1 MKQIRFDFKYQP
13 LQVNKSVTL
22 GGGVPNEQTY
32 DADSGE
38 FSPDYSL
45 VPVCIKPIVGIIDR
59 DLILTNGSVNAQLT
73 DVSWRRVIDGVE
85 EKTALVNTAGKYAIT
100 TSGDENGKLLWYV
113 NAAPQKPIL
122 LRFKATYMDPRTG
135 QIYNIVEDVSITCRN
150 ATHYIPVLQLS
161 GGSSYY
167 NPTRD
172 EDKQTITASLRLGT
186 EECSAGKRAFVW
198 EIARS
203 SGYFTAVTA
212 DDLELKISSDGTT
225 ATLDRS
231 LMGEQITIRCRA
243 MYSAAGNPSAVQ
255 LTDASPSKVITIAR
269 RVPPVDVEILD
280 TIDTLQP
287 GTRNFN
293 PRAYIYDN
301 VGEIPNPT
309 KDILPIWY
317 FGTNSHTKAID
328 FVQQGHGLNPTIPTD
343 LMDAKLGG
351 ILQIDPVI
359 LNPLAL
365 LTDGDGKVITDG
377 DGKAIVFH

>member
-13 LQVNKSVTL
+13 LQVNKSMTL

-45 VPVCIKPIVGIIDR
+45 VPVCIKPIIGIIDR
-59 DLILTNGSVNAQLT
+59 DRILTNGSVNAQLA

-85 EKTALVNTAGKYAIT
+85 EKALESTAGKYTIT
-100 TSGDENGKLLWYV
+100 TSGDENGKLLWYI
-113 NAAPQKPIL
+113 NAAPLKPIL

-135 QIYNIVEDVSITCRN
+135 QIYNIVEDISITCRN
-150 ATHYIPVLQLS
+150 ATHYIPVLQIS

-172 EDKQTITASLRLGT
+172 GDKQTITASLRLGT
-186 EECSAGKRAFVW
+186 EECGASKRVFVW

-203 SGYFTAVTA
+203 NGYFTEVTA

-243 MYSAAGNPSAVQ
+243 KYSAAGNPSAVQ

-269 RVPPVDVEILD
+269 RIPPIDVEVLD
-280 TIDTLQP
+280 AVDNLQP
-287 GTRNFN
+287 GTRNFS

-317 FGTNSHTKAID
+317 FGTNSHTKSIV
-328 FVQQGHGLNPTIPTD
+328 FVQQGHGLNPVIPTD

-351 ILQIDPVI
+351 ILQIDTKI

-365 LTDGDGKVITDG
+365 LADGDGKVITDG

>member
-1 MKQIRFDFKYQP
+1 MASKHLTEDEIRYTVDVKTAAAQKEIYRLEQQSKKLRSENKARLSQMIQLEAAGKKETDTYKNLKKQYTETGKEIRNLTSQI
-13 LQVNKSVTL
+13 
-22 GGGVPNEQTY
+22 GEQTSKLNVL
-32 DADSGE
+32 DMTMSQLKKQQK
-38 FSPDYSL
+38 SL
-45 VPVCIKPIVGIIDR
+45 QKELENTSKTLNPELYGI
-59 DLILTNGSVNAQLT
+59 LEQKLQE
-73 DVSWRRVIDGVE
+73 VSSRM
-85 EKTALVNTAGKYAIT
+85 A
-100 TSGDENGKLLWYV
+100 
-113 NAAPQKPIL
+113 
-122 LRFKATYMDPRTG
+122 
-135 QIYNIVEDVSITCRN
+135 
-150 ATHYIPVLQLS
+150 
-161 GGSSYY
+161 
-167 NPTRD
+167 
-172 EDKQTITASLRLGT
+172 
-186 EECSAGKRAFVW
+186 
-198 EIARS
+198 
-203 SGYFTAVTA
+203 
-212 DDLELKISSDGTT
+212 ELKQNAKSFGELAASDQANGMLYGNMTSDGTT

-243 MYSAAGNPSAVQ
+243 KYSAAGNPSAVQ

-351 ILQIDPVI
+351 ILQIDPKI

-365 LTDGDGKVITDG
+365 LADGDGKVITDG

>member
-13 LQVNKSVTL
+13 LQVNKSMTL

-45 VPVCIKPIVGIIDR
+45 VPVCIKPIIGIIDR
-59 DLILTNGSVNAQLT
+59 DRILTNGSVNAQLA

-85 EKTALVNTAGKYAIT
+85 EKALESTAGKYTIT
-100 TSGDENGKLLWYV
+100 TSGDENGKLLWYI
-113 NAAPQKPIL
+113 NAAPLKPIL

-135 QIYNIVEDVSITCRN
+135 QIYNIVEDISITCRN
-150 ATHYIPVLQLS
+150 ATHYIPVLQIS

-172 EDKQTITASLRLGT
+172 GDKQTITASLRLGT
-186 EECSAGKRAFVW
+186 EECGASKRAFVW

-203 SGYFTAVTA
+203 NGYFTEVTA
-212 DDLELKISSDGTT
+212 DDLELKISSDGAT

-243 MYSAAGNPSAVQ
+243 KYSAAGNPSAVQ

-269 RVPPVDVEILD
+269 RIPPIDVEVLD
-280 TIDTLQP
+280 AVDNLQP
-287 GTRNFN
+287 GTRNFS

-317 FGTNSHTKAID
+317 FGTNSHTKSIV
-328 FVQQGHGLNPTIPTD
+328 FVQQGHGLNPVIPTD

-351 ILQIDPVI
+351 ILQIDTKI

-365 LTDGDGKVITDG
+365 LADGDGKVITDG

>member
-1 MKQIRFDFKYQP
+1 MKQIRFDFNYQP
-13 LQVNKSVTL
+13 LQVNKSITL

-38 FSPDYSL
+38 YSPDYSL
-45 VPVCIKPIVGIIDR
+45 VPVCIKPVVGIIDR
-59 DLILTNGSVNAQLT
+59 DLILTSGCVNAQLT

-85 EKTALVNTAGKYAIT
+85 EKTPLTSTAGKYVIT

-122 LRFKATYMDPRTG
+122 LRFKAAYMDPRTG
-135 QIYNIVEDVSITCRN
+135 QIYNIIEDFSITCRN

-172 EDKQTITASLRLGT
+172 EDKQAITASLRLGT
-186 EECSAGKRAFVW
+186 EECSTGKRAFVW

-203 SGYFTAVTA
+203 NGSFTAVTA

-243 MYSAAGNPSAVQ
+243 KYSAAGNPSAVQ
-255 LTDASPSKVITIAR
+255 LSDSSPSKVITIAR
-269 RVPPVDVEILD
+269 RIPPIDAEVLD
-280 TIDTLQP
+280 AIDSLQP
-287 GTRNFN
+287 GTRNIN
-293 PRAYIYDN
+293 PRAYLYDN
-301 VGEIPNPT
+301 VGELPNPT
-309 KDILPIWY
+309 KDILPLWY
-317 FGTNSHTKAID
+317 LGTNSHTKAIN
-328 FVQQGHGLNPTIPTD
+328 FVLQGHGLTPTIPTD

-365 LTDGDGKVITDG
+365 LADSDGKVITDG

>member
-13 LQVNKSVTL
+13 LQVNKSMTL
-22 GGGVPNEQTY
+22 GGGVPNAQTY

-45 VPVCIKPIVGIIDR
+45 VPVCIKPIIGIIDR
-59 DLILTNGSVNAQLT
+59 DRILTNGSVNAQLA

-85 EKTALVNTAGKYAIT
+85 EKALESTAGKYTIT
-100 TSGDENGKLLWYV
+100 TSGEENGKLLWYI
-113 NAAPQKPIL
+113 NAAPLKPIL

-135 QIYNIVEDVSITCRN
+135 QIYNIVEDISITCRN
-150 ATHYIPVLQLS
+150 ATHYIPVLQIS

-172 EDKQTITASLRLGT
+172 GDKQTITASLRLGT
-186 EECSAGKRAFVW
+186 EECGASKRAFVW

-203 SGYFTAVTA
+203 NGYFTEVTA
-212 DDLELKISSDGTT
+212 DDLELKISSDGAT

-243 MYSAAGNPSAVQ
+243 KYSAAGNPSAVQ

-269 RVPPVDVEILD
+269 RIPPIDVEVLD
-280 TIDTLQP
+280 AVDNLQP
-287 GTRNFN
+287 GTRNFS

-317 FGTNSHTKAID
+317 FGTNSHTKSIV
-328 FVQQGHGLNPTIPTD
+328 FVQQGHGLNPVIPTD

-351 ILQIDPVI
+351 ILQIDTKI

-365 LTDGDGKVITDG
+365 LADGDGKVITDG

>member
-13 LQVNKSVTL
+13 LQVNKSMTL

-45 VPVCIKPIVGIIDR
+45 VPVCIKPMIGIIDR
-59 DLILTNGSVNAQLT
+59 DRILTNGSVNAQLA

-85 EKTALVNTAGKYAIT
+85 EKTALQSTAGKYTIT

-113 NAAPQKPIL
+113 NAAPLKPIL
-122 LRFKATYMDPRTG
+122 LRFRATYTDPRTG

-150 ATHYIPVLQLS
+150 ATHYIPMLQIS
-161 GGSSYY
+161 AGSSYY

-186 EECSAGKRAFVW
+186 EECGASKRAFVW

-203 SGYFTAVTA
+203 NGYFTEVTE

-243 MYSAAGNPSAVQ
+243 KYSAAGNPSAVQ

-269 RVPPVDVEILD
+269 RIPPIDVEVLD
-280 TIDTLQP
+280 AVDNLQP

-317 FGTNSHTKAID
+317 FGTNSHTKSIV
-328 FVQQGHGLNPTIPTD
+328 FVQQGHGLNPVIPTD

-351 ILQIDPVI
+351 ILQIDPKI

>member
-13 LQVNKSVTL
+13 LQVNKSMTL

-45 VPVCIKPIVGIIDR
+45 VPVCIKPMIGIIDR
-59 DLILTNGSVNAQLT
+59 DLILTSGCVNAQLT
-73 DVSWRRVIDGVE
+73 NVSWRRVINGVE
-85 EKTALVNTAGKYAIT
+85 EKTPLTSTAGKYTIT

-113 NAAPQKPIL
+113 NAAPQKSIL

-135 QIYNIVEDVSITCRN
+135 QTYNIVEDFPITCRN

-186 EECSAGKRAFVW
+186 EECSTSKRAFVW

-203 SGYFTAVTA
+203 NGYFTAVTA

-243 MYSAAGNPSAVQ
+243 KYSAAGNPSAVQ
-255 LTDASPSKVITIAR
+255 LADSSPSKVITIAR
-269 RVPPVDVEILD
+269 RIPPIDVEILD
-280 TIDTLQP
+280 TVDNLQP
-287 GTRNFN
+287 GTRNLT

-301 VGEIPNPT
+301 VGELPNPT

-317 FGTNSHTKAID
+317 FGTNSHTKSIV
-328 FVQQGHGLNPTIPTD
+328 FEQKGHGLNPTIPTD

-351 ILQIDPVI
+351 ILQIDPKI
-359 LNPLAL
+359 LDPLAL
-365 LTDGDGKVITDG
+365 LADGDGKVVTDG
-377 DGKAIVFH
+377 DGKAIIFH

>member
-13 LQVNKSVTL
+13 LQVNKSMTL

-45 VPVCIKPIVGIIDR
+45 VPVCIKPIIGIIDR
-59 DLILTNGSVNAQLT
+59 DRILTNGSVNAQLA

-85 EKTALVNTAGKYAIT
+85 EKALESTAGKYTIT
-100 TSGDENGKLLWYV
+100 TSGDENGKLLWYI
-113 NAAPQKPIL
+113 NAAPLKPSL

-135 QIYNIVEDVSITCRN
+135 QIYNIVEDISITCRN
-150 ATHYIPVLQLS
+150 ATHYIPVLQIS

-172 EDKQTITASLRLGT
+172 GDKQTITASLRLGT
-186 EECSAGKRAFVW
+186 EECGASKRVFVW

-203 SGYFTAVTA
+203 NGYFTEVTA

-243 MYSAAGNPSAVQ
+243 KYSAAGNPSAVR

-269 RVPPVDVEILD
+269 RIPPIDVEVLD
-280 TIDTLQP
+280 AVDNLQP
-287 GTRNFN
+287 GTRNFS

-317 FGTNSHTKAID
+317 FGTNSHTKSIV
-328 FVQQGHGLNPTIPTD
+328 FVQQGHGLNPVIPTD

-351 ILQIDPVI
+351 ILQIDTKI

-365 LTDGDGKVITDG
+365 LADGDGKVITDG

>member
-13 LQVNKSVTL
+13 LQVNKSMTL

-45 VPVCIKPIVGIIDR
+45 VPVCIKPIIGIIDR
-59 DLILTNGSVNAQLT
+59 DRILTNGSVNAQLA

-85 EKTALVNTAGKYAIT
+85 EKALESTAGKYTIT
-100 TSGDENGKLLWYV
+100 TSGDENGKLLWYI
-113 NAAPQKPIL
+113 NAAPLKPIL

-135 QIYNIVEDVSITCRN
+135 QIYNIVEDISITCRN
-150 ATHYIPVLQLS
+150 ATHYIPVLQIS

-172 EDKQTITASLRLGT
+172 GDKQTITASLRLGT
-186 EECSAGKRAFVW
+186 EECGASKRAFVW

-203 SGYFTAVTA
+203 NGYFTEVTA
-212 DDLELKISSDGTT
+212 DDLELKISSDGAT

-243 MYSAAGNPSAVQ
+243 KYSAAGNPSAVQ

-269 RVPPVDVEILD
+269 RIPPIDVEVLD
-280 TIDTLQP
+280 AVDNLQP
-287 GTRNFN
+287 GTRNFS

-317 FGTNSHTKAID
+317 FGTNSHTKSIV
-328 FVQQGHGLNPTIPTD
+328 FVQQGHGLSPVIPTD

-351 ILQIDPVI
+351 ILQIDTKI

-365 LTDGDGKVITDG
+365 LADGDGKVITDG

>member
-13 LQVNKSVTL
+13 LQVNKSMTL

-45 VPVCIKPIVGIIDR
+45 VPVCIKPIIGIIDR
-59 DLILTNGSVNAQLT
+59 DRILTNGSVNAQLA

-85 EKTALVNTAGKYAIT
+85 EKALESTAGKYTIT
-100 TSGDENGKLLWYV
+100 TSGDENGKLLWYI
-113 NAAPQKPIL
+113 NAAPLKPIL

-135 QIYNIVEDVSITCRN
+135 QIYNIVEDISITCRN
-150 ATHYIPVLQLS
+150 ATRYIPVLQIS

-172 EDKQTITASLRLGT
+172 ENKQTITASLRLGT
-186 EECSAGKRAFVW
+186 EECGASKRTFVW

-203 SGYFTAVTA
+203 NGYFTEVTA
-212 DDLELKISSDGTT
+212 DDLELKISSDGAT

-243 MYSAAGNPSAVQ
+243 KYSAAGNPSAVQ

-269 RVPPVDVEILD
+269 RIPPIDVEVLD
-280 TIDTLQP
+280 AVDNLQP
-287 GTRNFN
+287 GTRNFS

-317 FGTNSHTKAID
+317 FGTNSHTKSIV
-328 FVQQGHGLNPTIPTD
+328 FVQQGHGLNPVIPTD

-351 ILQIDPVI
+351 ILQIDTKI

>member
-1 MKQIRFDFKYQP
+1 M
-13 LQVNKSVTL
+13 
-22 GGGVPNEQTY
+22 
-32 DADSGE
+32 
-38 FSPDYSL
+38 
-45 VPVCIKPIVGIIDR
+45 
-59 DLILTNGSVNAQLT
+59 
-73 DVSWRRVIDGVE
+73 
-85 EKTALVNTAGKYAIT
+85 
-100 TSGDENGKLLWYV
+100 GD
-113 NAAPQKPIL
+113 
-122 LRFKATYMDPRTG
+122 
-135 QIYNIVEDVSITCRN
+135 
-150 ATHYIPVLQLS
+150 
-161 GGSSYY
+161 
-167 NPTRD
+167 
-172 EDKQTITASLRLGT
+172 
-186 EECSAGKRAFVW
+186 
-198 EIARS
+198 
-203 SGYFTAVTA
+203 
-212 DDLELKISSDGTT
+212 
-225 ATLDRS
+225 
-231 LMGEQITIRCRA
+231 QITIRCRA
-243 MYSAAGNPSAVQ
+243 KYSAAGNPSAVQ

-343 LMDAKLGG
+343 LMDAKFGG

>member
-13 LQVNKSVTL
+13 LQVNKSMTL

-45 VPVCIKPIVGIIDR
+45 VPVCIKPIIGIIDR
-59 DLILTNGSVNAQLT
+59 DRILTSGSVNAQLA

-85 EKTALVNTAGKYAIT
+85 GKALESTAGKYTIT
-100 TSGDENGKLLWYV
+100 TSGDENGKLLWYI
-113 NAAPQKPIL
+113 NAAPLKPIL

-135 QIYNIVEDVSITCRN
+135 QIYNIVEDISITCRN
-150 ATHYIPVLQLS
+150 ATHYIPVLQIS

-172 EDKQTITASLRLGT
+172 GDKQTITASLRLGT
-186 EECSAGKRAFVW
+186 EECGASKRAFVW

-203 SGYFTAVTA
+203 NGYFTEVTA
-212 DDLELKISSDGTT
+212 DDLELKISSDGAT

-243 MYSAAGNPSAVQ
+243 KYSAAGNPSAVQ

-269 RVPPVDVEILD
+269 RIPPIDVEVLD
-280 TIDTLQP
+280 AVDNLQP
-287 GTRNFN
+287 GTRNFS

-317 FGTNSHTKAID
+317 FGTNSHTKSIV
-328 FVQQGHGLNPTIPTD
+328 FVPQGHGLTPVIPTD

-351 ILQIDPVI
+351 ILQIDTKI

-365 LTDGDGKVITDG
+365 LADGDGKVITDG

>member
-13 LQVNKSVTL
+13 LQVNKSMML

-45 VPVCIKPIVGIIDR
+45 VPVCIKPIIGIIDR
-59 DLILTNGSVNAQLT
+59 DRILTNGSVNAQLA

-85 EKTALVNTAGKYAIT
+85 EKALESTAGKYTIT
-100 TSGDENGKLLWYV
+100 TSGDENGKLLWYI
-113 NAAPQKPIL
+113 NAAPLKPIL

-135 QIYNIVEDVSITCRN
+135 QIYNIVEDISITCRN
-150 ATHYIPVLQLS
+150 ATHYIPVLQIS

-172 EDKQTITASLRLGT
+172 GDKQTITASLRLGT
-186 EECSAGKRAFVW
+186 EECGASKRVFVW

-203 SGYFTAVTA
+203 NGYFTEVTA
-212 DDLELKISSDGTT
+212 DDLELKISSDGAT

-243 MYSAAGNPSAVQ
+243 KYSAAGNPSAVQ

-269 RVPPVDVEILD
+269 RIPPIDVEVLD
-280 TIDTLQP
+280 AVDNLQP
-287 GTRNFN
+287 GTRNFS

-317 FGTNSHTKAID
+317 FGTNSHTKSIV
-328 FVQQGHGLNPTIPTD
+328 FVQQGHGLNPVIPTD

-351 ILQIDPVI
+351 ILQIDTKI

-365 LTDGDGKVITDG
+365 LADGDGKVITDG

>member
-13 LQVNKSVTL
+13 LQVNKSMTL

-45 VPVCIKPIVGIIDR
+45 VPICIKPIIGIIDR
-59 DLILTNGSVNAQLT
+59 DRILTNGSVNAQLA

-85 EKTALVNTAGKYAIT
+85 EKALESTAGKYTIT
-100 TSGDENGKLLWYV
+100 TSGDENGKLLWYI
-113 NAAPQKPIL
+113 NAAPLKPIL

-135 QIYNIVEDVSITCRN
+135 QIYNIVEDISITCRN
-150 ATHYIPVLQLS
+150 ATHYIPVLQIS

-172 EDKQTITASLRLGT
+172 GDKQTITASLRLGT
-186 EECSAGKRAFVW
+186 EECGASKRAFVW

-203 SGYFTAVTA
+203 NGYFTEVTA
-212 DDLELKISSDGTT
+212 DDLELKISSDGAT

-243 MYSAAGNPSAVQ
+243 KYSAAGNPSAVQ

-269 RVPPVDVEILD
+269 RIPPIDVEVLD
-280 TIDTLQP
+280 AVDNLQP
-287 GTRNFN
+287 GTRNFS

-301 VGEIPNPT
+301 VGEIPNPA

-317 FGTNSHTKAID
+317 FGTNSHTKSIV
-328 FVQQGHGLNPTIPTD
+328 FVQQGHGLNPVIPTD

-351 ILQIDPVI
+351 ILQIDTKI

-365 LTDGDGKVITDG
+365 LADGDGKVITDG

>member
-1 MKQIRFDFKYQP
+1 M
-13 LQVNKSVTL
+13 
-22 GGGVPNEQTY
+22 
-32 DADSGE
+32 
-38 FSPDYSL
+38 
-45 VPVCIKPIVGIIDR
+45 
-59 DLILTNGSVNAQLT
+59 
-73 DVSWRRVIDGVE
+73 
-85 EKTALVNTAGKYAIT
+85 
-100 TSGDENGKLLWYV
+100 
-113 NAAPQKPIL
+113 
-122 LRFKATYMDPRTG
+122 
-135 QIYNIVEDVSITCRN
+135 
-150 ATHYIPVLQLS
+150 
-161 GGSSYY
+161 
-167 NPTRD
+167 
-172 EDKQTITASLRLGT
+172 
-186 EECSAGKRAFVW
+186 
-198 EIARS
+198 
-203 SGYFTAVTA
+203 TA

-243 MYSAAGNPSAVQ
+243 KYSAAGNPSAVQ
-255 LTDASPSKVITIAR
+255 ITDTSPSKVITIAR

-328 FVQQGHGLNPTIPTD
+328 FVQQGHGLNPTISTD

-351 ILQIDPVI
+351 ILQIDPKI

>member
-13 LQVNKSVTL
+13 LQVNKSMTL

-45 VPVCIKPIVGIIDR
+45 VPVCIKPIIGIIDR
-59 DLILTNGSVNAQLT
+59 DRILTNGSINAQLA

-85 EKTALVNTAGKYAIT
+85 EKALESTAGKYTIT
-100 TSGDENGKLLWYV
+100 TSGDENGKLLWYI
-113 NAAPQKPIL
+113 NAAPLKPIL

-135 QIYNIVEDVSITCRN
+135 QIYNIVEDISITCRN
-150 ATHYIPVLQLS
+150 ATHYIPVLQIS

-172 EDKQTITASLRLGT
+172 GDKQTITASLRLGT
-186 EECSAGKRAFVW
+186 EECGASKRAFVW

-203 SGYFTAVTA
+203 NGYFTEVTA
-212 DDLELKISSDGTT
+212 DDLELKISSDGAT

-243 MYSAAGNPSAVQ
+243 KYSAAGNPSAVQ

-269 RVPPVDVEILD
+269 RIPPIDVEVLD
-280 TIDTLQP
+280 AVDNLQP
-287 GTRNFN
+287 GTRNFS

-317 FGTNSHTKAID
+317 FGTNSHTKSIV
-328 FVQQGHGLNPTIPTD
+328 FVQQGHGLNPVIPTD

-351 ILQIDPVI
+351 ILQIDTKI

-365 LTDGDGKVITDG
+365 LADGDGKVITDG

>member
-1 MKQIRFDFKYQP
+1 M
-13 LQVNKSVTL
+13 TL

-45 VPVCIKPIVGIIDR
+45 VPLCIKPVIGIIDR
-59 DLILTNGSVNAQLT
+59 DLILTSGCVNAQLT
-73 DVSWRRVIDGVE
+73 DVSWRRVINGVE
-85 EKTALVNTAGKYAIT
+85 EKTPLTSTAGKYTIT

-135 QIYNIVEDVSITCRN
+135 QIYNIIEDFSITCRN

-186 EECSAGKRAFVW
+186 EECSASKRAFVW

-203 SGYFTAVTA
+203 SGNFTAVTA

-243 MYSAAGNPSAVQ
+243 KYSAAGNPSAVQ
-255 LTDASPSKVITIAR
+255 LSDSSPSKVITIAR
-269 RVPPVDVEILD
+269 RIPPIDVEILD
-280 TIDTLQP
+280 TVDNLQP

-301 VGEIPNPT
+301 VGELPNPT

-317 FGTNSHTKAID
+317 FGTNSHTKSIV
-328 FVQQGHGLNPTIPTD
+328 FVQQGHGLTPTIPTD